1 MPIST
6 AGRAGILLALAC
18 SLPLLASCQTG
29 RGPVY
34 PSNFV
39 PTAIYAQQ
47 RGWLVERYTPTN
59 PGAVPYCVASK
70 QSPAQELAFIATRSN
85 TGLAMNKTG
94 VPVMAGAAYPIEVV
108 FDSGNIHHVQARP
121 GGFGMLI
128 APLGGPDVGSVL
140 SRFASADTVSLA
152 VPGLGIRKL
161 YELDGSSWAIGKLA
175 ECIGAPSRPKH
186 APKPTPGP
194 AQPGPSAPGKAPSA
208 GPAPQ
213 LEPIAPQT
221 PAPAYSPA
229 PAPAQSVPPAPAA
242 PASGGIDLDL
252 DMQIDQPIDLDEPK
266 R

>member
-18 SLPLLASCQTG
+18 GLPLLASCQTA

-34 PSNFV
+34 PGAFV
-39 PTAIYAQQ
+39 PSAIFAQQ

-85 TGLAMNKTG
+85 TGLSMNKTG
-94 VPVMAGAAYPIEVV
+94 VPVMAGATYPIEIV
-108 FDSGNIHHVQARP
+108 FDSGKIHHVQARP
-121 GGFGMLI
+121 AGFGMLI
-128 APLGGPDVGSVL
+128 APLGGPDVGAVL
-140 SRFASADTVSLA
+140 SRFASADTVALG

-161 YELDGSSWAIGKLA
+161 YELDGSSWAIGKLS
-175 ECIGAPSRPKH
+175 ECIGAPSRPKQ
-186 APKPTPGP
+186 APNHTPNHGPGP
-194 AQPGPSAPGKAPSA
+194 SQPAAPSAPGKAPSA

-213 LEPIAPQT
+213 LEPIAPAT

-229 PAPAQSVPPAPAA
+229 PAPAQSA
-242 PASGGIDLDL
+242 PASGGIDL

>member
-18 SLPLLASCQTG
+18 SLPLLASCQTV
-29 RGPVY
+29 RRPY
-34 PSNFV
+34 PEIYV
-39 PTAIYAQQ
+39 PSAIYAQQ

-70 QSPAQELAFIATRSN
+70 QSPAQELAFIATRTN
-85 TGLAMNKTG
+85 TGLSMNKTG
-94 VPVMAGAAYPIEVV
+94 VPVMATATYPIEIV
-108 FDSGNIHHVQARP
+108 FDSGNVHHVQAKP

-128 APLGGPDVGSVL
+128 APLGGPEVGAVL
-140 SRFASADTVSLA
+140 SRFASAGTVALA

-161 YELDGSSWAIGKLA
+161 YDLDGSSWAIGKLS
-175 ECIGAPSRPKH
+175 ECIGAPSRTKH
-186 APKPTPGP
+186 APTKPAPGSV
-194 AQPGPSAPGKAPSA
+194 QSGGPSPSGKAPSA

-213 LEPIAPQT
+213 LETIAPET
-221 PAPAYSPA
+221 PASAYSPA
-229 PAPAQSVPPAPAA
+229 PAPAQSPAPAA
-242 PASGGIDLDL
+242 PASGGIDL

>member
-108 FDSGNIHHVQARP
+108 FDSGKIHHVQARP

-128 APLGGPDVGSVL
+128 APLGGPDVGAVL
-140 SRFASADTVSLA
+140 SRFASADTVALA

-194 AQPGPSAPGKAPSA
+194 AQPGGPSAPGKAPSA

-213 LEPIAPQT
+213 LELIAPQT

-229 PAPAQSVPPAPAA
+229 PPQSAPPAPAA
-242 PASGGIDLDL
+242 PASGGIDL

>member
-1 MPIST
+1 MPISA

-18 SLPLLASCQTG
+18 SLPLLASCQTS

-34 PSNFV
+34 PGAFV

-47 RGWLVERYTPTN
+47 RGWLIERYTPTN

-85 TGLAMNKTG
+85 TGLSMNKTG
-94 VPVMAGAAYPIEVV
+94 VPVTAGATYPIEIV
-108 FDSGNIHHVQARP
+108 FDSGKVHHVQARP

-128 APLGGPDVGSVL
+128 APLGGPDVGTVL
-140 SRFASADTVSLA
+140 SRFASADTVALA

-161 YELDGSSWAIGKLA
+161 YELDGSSWAIGKLS

-186 APKPTPGP
+186 ATSKPAPGP
-194 AQPGPSAPGKAPSA
+194 APGKAPPA

-213 LEPIAPQT
+213 LEPIAPEP
-221 PAPAYSPA
+221 PAPGYNPA
-229 PAPAQSVPPAPAA
+229 PAPTPAPSAPAA
-242 PASGGIDLDL
+242 PASGGIDL

>member
-18 SLPLLASCQTG
+18 SLPLLASCQTV
-29 RGPVY
+29 RRPY
-34 PSNFV
+34 PETYV
-39 PTAIYAQQ
+39 PSAIYAQQ

-59 PGAVPYCVASK
+59 PGALPYCVASK
-70 QSPAQELAFIATRSN
+70 QSPAQELAFMATRTN

-94 VPVMAGAAYPIEVV
+94 VPVMAGATYPIEIV
-108 FDSGNIHHVQARP
+108 FDSGKVHHVQAKP
-121 GGFGMLI
+121 GGIGMLI
-128 APLGGPDVGSVL
+128 APLGGPDVGAVL
-140 SRFASADTVSLA
+140 SRFASAGTVALA

-161 YELDGSSWAIGKLA
+161 YDLDGSSWAIGKLS

-186 APKPTPGP
+186 APKPVPP
-194 AQPGPSAPGKAPSA
+194 AGPSTSGKEPPVA
-208 GPAPQ
+208 PAPQ
-213 LEPIAPQT
+213 LETIAPET

-229 PAPAQSVPPAPAA
+229 PPPSQSPTPAPAPA
-242 PASGGIDLDL
+242 PASGGIDL